1 MIVWVQNYDFSFK
14 ITKET
19 RFYCF
24 SLLKKDTNSCNI
36 LQILAQYLQ
45 KCYFGGNTLDYS
57 LSYFRSSLGD
67 KGDACHKQELKTTP
81 RLNLRPSPVMRED
94 KTNGNRIARLSVIAN
109 I

>member
-45 KCYFGGNTLDYS
+45 KCYFGGNTLNLIPCPIFGLRSVTKETLATSKNLS
-57 LSYFRSSLGD
+57 L
-67 KGDACHKQELKTTP
+67 P
-81 RLNLRPSPVMRED
+81 RGL
-94 KTNGNRIARLSVIAN
+94 T
-109 I
+109 